1 MTTPPL
7 TSANCYGRKSAF
19 IRGVVLLAVAV
30 ALCSLTDIS
39 TPASAAPKPKP
50 KEAPSL
56 TGVWT
61 VTMATTTTNCP
72 DPSVVLGTQ
81 TF

>member
-1 MTTPPL
+1 ML
-7 TSANCYGRKSAF
+7 
-19 IRGVVLLAVAV
+19 VVAV
-30 ALCSLTDIS
+30 ALCPLTEVS
-39 TPASAAPKPKP
+39 TPASAAPKPK
-50 KEAPSL
+50 EAPSL
-56 TGVWT
+56 TGLWT